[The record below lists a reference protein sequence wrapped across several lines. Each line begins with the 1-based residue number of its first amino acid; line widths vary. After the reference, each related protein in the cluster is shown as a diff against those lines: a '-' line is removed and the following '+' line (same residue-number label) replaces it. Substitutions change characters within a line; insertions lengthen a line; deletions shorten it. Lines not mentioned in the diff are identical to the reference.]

1 LIRSGRVKVNGLT
14 AKIGDK
20 VDPDIDVVEFD
31 GSILKPVKK
40 EYFVINKPKGFIT
53 TIFDPQGRFTIVDI
67 LRRRDLFHVGRLDKD
82 TRGLLIVTND
92 GDLANR
98 LLHPRYKIERKYRV
112 TVKGEI
118 DDSKIKRLLKGIELE
133 DHLARFDSIEVVEI
147 SRDRSILEV
156 SLHEGRKRMIRK
168 MFDKIGNP
176 VLDLI
181 RIQFGPIKLG
191 NLKEGEVRPLTE
203 EEIERLRCLL

>member
-1 LIRSGRVKVNGLT
+1 MIKSGRVKVNGLT

-20 VDPDIDVVEFD
+20 VDPDVDVVEFD
-31 GSILKPVKK
+31 GRILKPVKK

-53 TIFDPQGRFTIVDI
+53 TTFDPQGRITVMD
-67 LRRRDLFHVGRLDKD
+67 LLKRRDLFHVGRLDKD

-98 LLHPRYKIERKYRV
+98 LLHPRYEIERKYRV

-118 DDSKIKRLLKGIELE
+118 DDGKIKRLLKGIELE
-133 DHLARFDSIEVVEI
+133 DGLARFDSIKVVEV

-156 SLHEGRKRMIRK
+156 SLHEGRKRMIRR

-176 VLDLI
+176 VLDLL

-203 EEIERLRCLL
+203 EEIKRLKCL